1 MDPGDG
7 GTQASLAQRLAS
19 EGDAP
24 NTAVHAAFIARILAE
39 RNQLNQAST
48 SAQGQA
54 SEEDSDVPTGDNE
67 ASIARIL
74 SESQDF
80 VQATT
85 SAQRQAGESCSDVH
99 IIAHTESSIAKIL
112 SESKE
117 IFSQHASLDVLTGRL
132 PMVTDNS
139 GPELGVPRVPPFIKK
154 ELKSIKGTDYNCNDE
169 VAKEKKSVSKGS
181 AGLADLRN
189 SIDESRD
196 QRRQRGRVRSRSRPP
211 EQI

>member
-1 MDPGDG
+1 
-7 GTQASLAQRLAS
+7 LARRLAS

-74 SESQDF
+74 SESQDLIE
-80 VQATT
+80 ATT
-85 SAQRQAGESCSDVH
+85 SAQRQAGESCSDGH
-99 IIAHTESSIAKIL
+99 IIADTESYIAKIL

-117 IFSQHASLDVLTGRL
+117 IFSKHASLADLTERL
-132 PMVTDNS
+132 PMVTDHS
-139 GPELGVPRVPPFIKK
+139 GPELGVPCVPPL
-154 ELKSIKGTDYNCNDE
+154 LK
-169 VAKEKKSVSKGS
+169 
-181 AGLADLRN
+181 RN
-189 SIDESRD
+189 
-196 QRRQRGRVRSRSRPP
+196 
-211 EQI
+211 